1 MLIKIAGLG
10 WVIIKV
16 VVSVGGV
23 ATLIN
28 ILGVTG
34 LSAAGITSALAA
46 IGSVVGMGMLAGI
59 VMIAVGGVI
68 VGKFCF

>member
-1 MLIKIAGLG
+1 MIEISGLG
-10 WVIIKV
+10 WAIIKV
-16 VVSVGGV
+16 IAGVG
-23 ATLIN
+23 TLIN
-28 ILGVTG
+28 FLGVPG

>member
-16 VVSVGGV
+16 VVGVGGV